1 MSSFGIP
8 HTAIGSQLGQS
19 LYTNFPNCVNFPYI
33 CAHLPTI
40 QPASVSP
47 DLQLGH
53 ITPFKCPGTKRAHLH
68 QKSSF
73 SNGVTQTKLQEN
85 MLMRSRDQNTRR
97 SLADNMNPMNL
108 TLIFEVKHLSSS
120 SYISTTTVSSL
131 PRNFDQT
138 QTVPVKLKRKLC
150 CNKCEAVEN
159 VRPTKVTKALEWLVQ
174 NSMLYKEI
182 EIG

>member
-1 MSSFGIP
+1 MVFLHFILPDLYVSCRLNDMSSFGIP
-8 HTAIGSQLGQS
+8 HTAIWSQLGQS

-53 ITPFKCPGTKRAHLH
+53 ITPFKCLGTKRAHLH

-73 SNGVTQTKLQEN
+73 CNWVTLTQLQEN
-85 MLMRSRDQNTRR
+85 MLMRSRDQNTQR
-97 SLADNMNPMNL
+97 SLADKMNPTNL

-120 SYISTTTVSSL
+120 SYISTTSDVYFHKNIYNIALQTKLSSSWKFFNL
-131 PRNFDQT
+131 HERNSQ
-138 QTVPVKLKRKLC
+138 
-150 CNKCEAVEN
+150 CNK
-159 VRPTKVTKALEWLVQ
+159 
-174 NSMLYKEI
+174 SFF
-182 EIG
+182 